1 MRTYIRAYV
10 HACTHTCVSRCV
22 RVTPNVC
29 VSHCGRV
36 TLSVCPTACVHAYVR
51 AGVLAHREQV
61 AFEVDDLLRST
72 FEKLASHQ
80 EAVGVHVTL
89 AAVLMYHEK
98 PSPSMNL
105 AGLMR
110 RLSATCPLDI
120 QAELFV
126 DTWPSL

>member
-1 MRTYIRAYV
+1 M
-10 HACTHTCVSRCV
+10 HACIRTH
-22 RVTPNVC
+22 
-29 VSHCGRV
+29 
-36 TLSVCPTACVHAYVR
+36 L
-51 AGVLAHREQV
+51 EQV
-61 AFEVDDLLRST
+61 TFEVDDLLRST